1 MFTNYYD
8 KLCDKLINLRQRNM
22 LLIEYMQKFDELK
35 TMSQTV
41 KTLVKLLQDSKL
53 D

>member
-1 MFTNYYD
+1 MSTNYYD

-35 TMSQTV
+35 TMSQIV
-41 KTLVKLLQDSKL
+41 EDP
-53 D
+53 